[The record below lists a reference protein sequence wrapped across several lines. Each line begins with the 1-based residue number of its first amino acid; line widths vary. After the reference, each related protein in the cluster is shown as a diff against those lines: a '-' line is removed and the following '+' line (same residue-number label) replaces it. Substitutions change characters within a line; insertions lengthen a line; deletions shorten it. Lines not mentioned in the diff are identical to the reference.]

1 MPIAQFYTI
10 KDNRYKVISGQIDG
24 TNPPIPGTIDRIFVC
39 TTSGGIF
46 TLNYLYYD
54 NGISWIEIV
63 PFNELFINVSLDLL
77 GGTVEFIGHRLY
89 GWNTGTVSWN
99 LLNSDASNGG
109 DVVGPNSSTD
119 NTVSRFDGITGK
131 LIQNSDV
138 IINDSGDIETTGTIT
153 SGLVNGRDISSD
165 GSTLD
170 SHTSDGTIHYVQTA
184 IDHTV
189 ISNIGTNSHVAIDS
203 HIANISGNPHSVTK
217 ANIGLGNVTDDAQLK
232 RSSGD
237 FGVFTLK
244 LLPVSGD
251 VALIEDSE
259 DSSNKKYI
267 TLGSISHTILTN
279 IGVKS
284 HTAIDTHID
293 DSTIHYAQTLID
305 HTNLLNKGTNTHSV
319 IDSHISSNS
328 NPHSVTKTQISLEN
342 VTNDSQ
348 LKRSANDFSSFT
360 IKASLVSGDI
370 ILIEDSVDSNNK
382 KYSTIGG
389 ISHTILS
396 NIGTNSHVAID
407 SHISDGTLHY
417 TQSNI
422 DHTSI
427 QNIGTNSHASIDTHI
442 SSISNPHSVTKT
454 QVSLGN
460 VTNDAQLKRSAGDFN
475 SFTLKSSPISTDI
488 VLIEDSADSNN
499 KKKVT
504 VSSLTGG
511 GGGDV
516 VGPASSTDNAIV
528 RFDSTTGKLI
538 QDSNVTIND
547 TGDTNHGN
555 HDVTNAKTVTFN
567 GVGLVTPSG
576 GIITCEFDLYQKII
590 ANLSDQSSLTIQ
602 LNEPIGVGNFILI
615 LKQGSTTPTTSITW
629 ATEGTHAIY
638 GSLTYGTTAN
648 DRTLIG
654 LFYDGT
660 DWYVSSS
667 DMPQILAS

>member
-39 TTSGGIF
+39 TTSGGVF

-217 ANIGLGNVTDDAQLK
+217 ANIGLGNVTDDTQLK

-267 TLGSISHTILTN
+267 TLGS
-279 IGVKS
+279 
-284 HTAIDTHID
+284 
-293 DSTIHYAQTLID
+293 
-305 HTNLLNKGTNTHSV
+305 
-319 IDSHISSNS
+319 
-328 NPHSVTKTQISLEN
+328 
-342 VTNDSQ
+342 
-348 LKRSANDFSSFT
+348 
-360 IKASLVSGDI
+360 
-370 ILIEDSVDSNNK
+370 
-382 KYSTIGG
+382 

-516 VGPASSTDNAIV
+516 IGPASSTDNAIV

-638 GSLTYGTTAN
+638 GSLTYGTMAN

>member
-1 MPIAQFYTI
+1 MPSAQFYSI
-10 KDNRYKVISGQIDG
+10 KDNRYKVVTGQIDG
-24 TNPPIPGTIDRIFVC
+24 SNPPLNDTVGRLFIC
-39 TTSGGIF
+39 TTGGGGY

-77 GGTVEFIGHRLY
+77 GGTVEFTGHRLY

-99 LLNSDASNGG
+99 LLNSDTSNGG

-119 NTVSRFDGITGK
+119 NAVSRFDGTTGK
-131 LIQNSDV
+131 LIQDSNV

-217 ANIGLGNVTDDAQLK
+217 VNIGLGNVTDNAQLK

-305 HTNLLNKGTNTHSV
+305 HTNLLNKGTNTHSA

-328 NPHSVTKTQISLEN
+328 NPHSVTKTQIGLEN

-475 SFTLKSSPISTDI
+475 SFTLKSIPISTDI

-547 TGDTNHGN
+547 TGDTNYGN
-555 HDVTNAKTVTFN
+555 HAVTNAKTVTFN

-590 ANLSDQSSLTIQ
+590 ANLGDQSSLTIQ